1 MIFFPVNKG
10 TFSMR
15 IIETYLRRL
24 KTPLLRP
31 ILLALHEST
40 FPPSRACKIQTVET
54 RVEFRSKRSRRPRG
68 PFLPC
73 VAAHMLR
80 DRRRGGLREA
90 PSLGVVVGATA

>member
-54 RVEFRSKRSRRPRG
+54 RIECSDPKEAAAQEAHSCRAWPHTCCAIDAEVACGR
-68 PFLPC
+68 LP
-73 VAAHMLR
+73 A
-80 DRRRGGLREA
+80 
-90 PSLGVVVGATA
+90 